1 MEGLIYMFETYFSK
15 EVNVTEK
22 LMELGKEAT
31 STATMQGA
39 DEAEAYLL
47 LEHSDVIDVTNES
60 CYVKKGWR
68 GGIGV
73 RTVIDKSVGFA
84 SSSSFGRGVTTEVAK
99 RAVNIAKG
107 SSATLKRELLPY
119 PQTPVGIPGTFDKR
133 FQTLDLSALTR
144 SLSDLCGN
152 LTSINEITKTKIRMR
167 NKINYQVVVNNHG
180 VEVEDR
186 STREEVTFLAYA
198 SQGSR
203 DEMCEKST
211 VSDSKMGL
219 ENLRSGLH
227 SAVENVLSKLKS
239 KKLDKSLNCPGI
251 LGRRTIQY
259 LLSYIF
265 VYAINGSNKQTSP
278 YKNKLGDSVAAK
290 NITMVDDGTMEG
302 GLHTGLFDH
311 EGVPRQKTTIIQEG
325 ILKNFIYDNYTA
337 KLEEKTSTGNA
348 CREGPV
354 VYPPYAVQP
363 TIKPSNLIL
372 EPGNTR
378 LQDLVSEIKSG
389 ILVSGISSSEG
400 YMNLASGIFKIYPNT
415 AFWIKNGEIAYP
427 IRDFLITGNFHD
439 LLKQIY
445 RVGSDLKNF
454 GRIICPSIAVK
465 ELKVSLLH

>member
-15 EVNVTEK
+15 EGNVTEK
-22 LMELGKEAT
+22 LMELGKEVI
-31 STATMQGA
+31 STATIQGA

-47 LEHSDVIDVTNES
+47 LEHSDVIDVTNEN

-73 RTVIDKSVGFA
+73 RTVIDKSMGVA
-84 SSSSFGRGVTTEVAK
+84 SSSSFEREITTKAAK
-99 RAVNIAKG
+99 RAVDIAKG
-107 SSATLKRELLPY
+107 SSKTLKRELLPY
-119 PQTPVGIPGTFDKR
+119 PQPPVGIPGTFDKKL
-133 FQTLDLSALTR
+133 QTVDLSAFTR
-144 SLSDLCGN
+144 SLSDLCGD
-152 LTSINEITKTKIRMR
+152 LTSIKEITKTRIRMR

-186 STREEVTFLAYA
+186 STRQEVTFLAYA

-211 VSDSKMGL
+211 VSDSMMELGDVKK
-219 ENLRSGLH
+219 GLH
-227 SAVENVLSKLKS
+227 SAVENALSKLKS

-290 NITMVDDGTMEG
+290 NITIVDDGIMEG
-302 GLHTGLFDH
+302 GIHTALFDH
-311 EGVPRQKTTIIQEG
+311 EGAPKQKTTIIQEG

-354 VYPPYAVQP
+354 VYPSYAVQP

-372 EPGNTR
+372 EPGNTQ
-378 LQDLVSEIKSG
+378 LQDLVCEIKNG
-389 ILVSGISSSEG
+389 ILITGINSSDG
-400 YMNLASGIFKIYPNT
+400 YMNLASGIFKIYPNS
-415 AFWIKNGEIAYP
+415 AFRIKNGEIAYP
-427 IRDFLITGNFHD
+427 IHNFLITGNFYD

-445 RVGSDLKNF
+445 RVGNDLKNF